1 MRLRFG
7 FLQSII
13 DQLSKLILLQET
25 IVISVKLIENLVK
38 LLLQFIL
45 GDGRLGRL
53 ILGTDLRIITL
64 LFWLR
69 LAQSHLI

>member
-7 FLQSII
+7 FLQSIV
-13 DQLSKLILLQET
+13 DQLDKLILLQES